1 MSEQPVS
8 TALSRAVA
16 LRFDPNSIVVGGTG
30 VQLQVN
36 PAATATARTIEG
48 TEPVAASATAFGLGA
63 GYSPYY
69 EGLTGPDLFNSANIF
84 IQSGGGLVQGHAE
97 ASARAEGRGDQT
109 ATALATNVGLANLT
123 YLDRV
128 GAPLLIGT
136 SADPFSASATAGTGS
151 VLGPVAGTTVT
162 SNANATARV
171 RGLQGSG
178 VVIGEGPERPNGIAL
193 TDAQIAGAQKA
204 SAPLS
209 GPLVINGSGNTPL
222 FDFSSTGG
230 LATANLDLSR
240 RAAATNTVGFY
251 RVIDT
256 QGTVRSADGV
266 LFHPGDSGYA
276 AAALAPDNLVT
287 ELQNLSMPKGGTTSR
302 PLFIDETG
310 YAAPFATLQ
319 SPGNEGVQ
327 VFGFTDS
334 GVFDNFLALSGNTI
348 LLEDLKPPFA
358 NPNEPDYNDLT
369 TGLTKAVSQPLPILD
384 FRNSDGTYQTTLSLQ
399 RQSGSNAELGY
410 YRVLDVNGAIKAADG
425 RILLPGAPDYNSEA
439 LRPDNLVSELQNLK
453 IPAGQKSVEIP
464 VTIDENSLIIP
475 YARIT
480 PVGAGASAPYEL
492 FAYPSANQDAI
503 AHLLSTGQQSFTIED
518 LLLGNP
524 LRQLPG
530 EPDNNDLTVGFSPF
544 KSVPVPIIAPV
555 FSFYGQP
562 NAVVEARAELF
573 HGDSGNLLGTAT
585 ADAKGIDSYEIK
597 AVPNG
602 NGDGTATITGDAAA
616 RLSVPDVLTAGRD
629 QATLNGSAIGI
640 DASRIFGAPTLNTIV
655 SGKGLATADVASNAG
670 IQLEQLKGIGIQNSL
685 VFTNRGNDVVRG
697 FGGFSGGSLPLAANA
712 SADARDAAGIDGSG
726 IYTSGGDDIIFGK
739 ILNEVEAGIDAN
751 GDGLL
756 EDSVFL
762 DHSATDGG
770 QGGFDGIRN
779 STVDTGL
786 GNDLI
791 AGSSNGSA
799 FEGAM
804 GNDSI
809 DLDRARSSSLWG
821 GMDNDLLRVNGA
833 SENVSY
839 WGSLGNDYLKAGNGS
854 DNKLDGGLGIDISE
868 GGSGSDF
875 FLLGDSAASLTA
887 SSSDQTNSTLLSP
900 GYWQSLS
907 DAQKQAVWSSG
918 QVRSANGSLLGGV
931 DTINNFQAGGGGDVL
946 EINSALASM
955 TDELWRQQG
964 ALFSVDN
971 KGKLSVQEGSAGSNR
986 IGVVVGT
993 LADIQKMGM
1002 SSSSTIAYATD
1013 THQLLYD
1020 ADGDWRKGTVS
1031 MGTVNIA
1038 GSGNLTKSNFA
1049 FGGTTGG
1056 GVGTPSTAGQ
1066 H

>member
-1 MSEQPVS
+1 MTDQPVS

-16 LRFDPNSIVVGGTG
+16 LRFDPNSIVVGATG
-30 VQLQVN
+30 IQLQVN
-36 PAATATARTIEG
+36 PDATATARTIEG
-48 TEPVAASATAFGLGA
+48 VGPVAANATAFGLGV
-63 GYSPYY
+63 GNSPYY
-69 EGLTGPDLFNSANIF
+69 EGLLGPDYFNSPNLF
-84 IQSGGGLVQGHAE
+84 IQSGGGLVQGRAD
-97 ASARAEGRGDQT
+97 ATARTEGRGDQT
-109 ATALATNVGLANLT
+109 ATALATNVGLANLS

-136 SADPFSASATAGTGS
+136 SADPFSASARAGTGS
-151 VLGPVAGTTVT
+151 VLGPAAGTTPTNTV
-162 SNANATARV
+162 NATARV

-178 VVIGEGPERPNGIAL
+178 VISGEGPERPNGVAL
-193 TDAQIAGAQKA
+193 TDAQIAGAQTP
-204 SAPLS
+204 SAPLN

-222 FDFSSTGG
+222 FDFTSTGG

-240 RAAATNTVGFY
+240 KAAATNTLGFY
-251 RVIDT
+251 RVIATD
-256 QGTVRSADGV
+256 GTVRRADGV
-266 LFHPGDSGYA
+266 LFRPGDSGYA

-287 ELQNLSMPKGGTTSR
+287 ELQNLSLPTNGTASR
-302 PLFIDETG
+302 PLFVDETG
-310 YAAPFATLQ
+310 YAAPFATLR

-327 VFGFTDS
+327 VFGFNDAST
-334 GVFDNFLALSGNTI
+334 FNNFLALSGNTV
-348 LLEDLKPPFA
+348 LLEDLNPPF
-358 NPNEPDYNDLT
+358 PKSTEPDYNDLT
-369 TGLTKAVSQPLPILD
+369 TGLSQAVSQPLPILD
-384 FRNSDGTYQTTLSLQ
+384 FRNSDGPYQATLSLQ
-399 RQSGSNAELGY
+399 RQSMYNAVLGY
-410 YRVLDVNGAIKAADG
+410 YRVRDVNGSIEAADG

-439 LRPDNLVSELQNLK
+439 LRPANLVSELQDLK
-453 IPAGQKSVEIP
+453 IPAGQKSVQIP

-475 YARIT
+475 FARIT
-480 PVGAGASAPYEL
+480 PVGDNAPAAFEL

-503 AHLLSTGQQSFTIED
+503 AHLLSTGQLSFTIED
-518 LLLGNP
+518 LLLSNP
-524 LRQLPG
+524 LRQLPR

-544 KSVPVPIIAPV
+544 TPVPGPIIAPV

-573 HGDSGNLLGTAT
+573 HGDSGKLLGTAT
-585 ADAKGIDSYEIK
+585 ADAKGIESYEIK

-616 RLSVPDVLTAGRD
+616 RLVVSDALNAD
-629 QATLNGSAIGI
+629 SDIAILNGSAIGI
-640 DASRIFGAPTLNTIV
+640 DASFIFGAPTLNTIV
-655 SGKGLATADVASNAG
+655 SGKGLATADVVSNAG

-712 SADARDAAGIDGSG
+712 AADARDAAGIDGSG
-726 IYTSGGDDIIFGK
+726 VYTGLGDDIIFGK
-739 ILNEVEAGIDAN
+739 ILNEVEANTDAN

-779 STVDTGL
+779 STADTGL

-791 AGSSNGSA
+791 AGSSSGSA

-809 DLDRARSSSLWG
+809 DLDRARNSSLWG
-821 GMDNDLLRVNGA
+821 GMDSDLLRVNGA
-833 SENVSY
+833 SENVSF
-839 WGSLGNDYLKAGNGS
+839 WGSLGNDTLKAGDGS
-854 DNKLDGGLGIDISE
+854 GNKLDGGLGIDLSE
-868 GGSGSDF
+868 GGNGSDF

-887 SSSDQTNSTLLSP
+887 SSSDQTNSALLSD

-918 QVRSANGSLLGGV
+918 QVRNANDSLIGGV

-955 TDELWRQQG
+955 TDELWRKQG
-964 ALFSVDN
+964 AIFSVDN

-986 IGVVVGT
+986 IGVVVGS
-993 LADIQKMGM
+993 LADIQKMGI
-1002 SSSSTIAYATD
+1002 SGSSTIAYATD

-1020 ADGDWRKGTVS
+1020 SDGDWSRGTVS
-1031 MGTVNIA
+1031 MGTVNIS
-1038 GSGNLTKSNFA
+1038 GNGNLTKSNFA

-1056 GVGTPSTAGQ
+1056 GVGTPSTAAG
-1066 H
+1066 